1 MEVYD
6 MGENEK
12 IRFKN
17 TAVFLLLAMLLSV
30 HGIAGDDQKPAEQVA
45 ASAEEIKPLQPGA
58 KAPTLTLKTVEGKA
72 FDLNAALAGQ
82 PTVLIFYRGGW

>member
-1 MEVYD
+1 
-6 MGENEK
+6 MGDNEN
-12 IRFKN
+12 IRIKN

-45 ASAEEIKPLQPGA
+45 ASPEEIKPLQPGS
-58 KAPTLTLKTVEGKA
+58 KAPTLTLKTVAGKS